1 MQWSAV
7 VSLLPYHHKNAAVL
21 LILLQN
27 WIHSYQNWVNC
38 QKHTGCLCKIILKTN
53 CCGSTGKW
61 KKAMEHLTPRYP
73 IAVAET
79 LDDFSTITAIVFR
92 FPNAIS
98 YLETYLLDHI
108 SLQKKII
115 KEDVTPWRVPHP
127 FLLFMNISDKRLGN
141 YVGRIIFSNYRK
153 IQMIQ
158 EWKLFE

>member
-1 MQWSAV
+1 MWVTMQWSAV

-108 SLQKKII
+108 SLQKKNH
-115 KEDVTPWRVPHP
+115 KKRCHSMTCPT
-127 FLLFMNISDKRLGN
+127 LFSAIYEYKWQETWQLCWQN
-141 YVGRIIFSNYRK
+141 YIF
-153 IQMIQ
+153 
-158 EWKLFE
+158 